1 MPGSIRR
8 LPGGR
13 LEVVNV
19 RLRDLIESAYGLQR
33 PATAEGAFP
42 VLDQRFT
49 ITAIGGQDWPTASGP
64 GPFNIAL
71 QRLLA
76 DRFLLSFHREKRRW
90 DGYTLELARS
100 DGRLGPGLRP
110 SIIDCE
116 AMRAKNQVPP
126 LDSEGFPPC
135 VMSLR
140 EDRFRAGDHTMEG
153 FARAL
158 AFQNRI
164 VVEDL
169 TGLSGRFQIDLRYT
183 SLPVIAA
190 GVELGPNA
198 APELEHALR
207 DQLGLKL
214 QKRQIEIEVLVV
226 DKVQPPTGN

>member
-1 MPGSIRR
+1 
-8 LPGGR
+8 
-13 LEVVNV
+13 
-19 RLRDLIESAYGLQR
+19 
-33 PATAEGAFP
+33 
-42 VLDQRFT
+42 
-49 ITAIGGQDWPTASGP
+49 
-64 GPFNIAL
+64 
-71 QRLLA
+71 
-76 DRFLLSFHREKRRW
+76 
-90 DGYTLELARS
+90 
-100 DGRLGPGLRP
+100 
-110 SIIDCE
+110 
-116 AMRAKNQVPP
+116 
-126 LDSEGFPPC
+126 
-135 VMSLR
+135 
-140 EDRFRAGDHTMEG
+140 MEG